1 MHKKLLSL
9 VVALTCYGATG
20 SYAADPHRTYN
31 YNGQTL
37 ETLSQKALDRDD
49 LAPGLS
55 VVTGYS
61 SIGELKASWITRTS
75 THVATTLNL
84 WDTPCNK
91 LGKFTKQVTD
101 RRSAL
106 EAVVYF
112 EADAK
117 LTQLGSYCWVSYG
130 SDAQQLDV
138 LNRLLLL
145 PPDQAFPSKDR
156 PAELV
161 TALAQLNQFMKS
173 GSRQQNAASRW
184 KNLVAGL
191 EVGSP
196 EQAAEQAGFGEAQVA
211 ARASDQGVG
220 YLLHCGPNTVV
231 GQAGLATISRATN
244 RVNQFAAYVT
254 AKEAA
259 GVLTKQLTVAGKPG
273 REVTDNGRTAYVWF
287 AGEMTTSFEQQPDG
301 TWLYMWA
308 NNSCR
313 TGNGC

>member
-1 MHKKLLSL
+1 MHKKLLLL
-9 VVALTCYGATG
+9 VAALTCYGAAG
-20 SYAADPHRTYN
+20 AHAADSHRPYN

-37 ETLSQKALDRDD
+37 EALSQKALDRDD

-61 SIGELKASWITRTS
+61 SVGELKASWVTRTS

-84 WDTPCNK
+84 WNTSCRS
-91 LGKFTKQVTD
+91 LGKFTKYITD
-101 RRSAL
+101 RRSEL

-117 LTQLGSYCWVSYG
+117 LTQIGSYCWVSYG
-130 SDAQQLDV
+130 SEAQQLDV
-138 LNRLLLL
+138 LNRLLSL
-145 PPDQAFPSKDR
+145 PADQAFPSKDR

-161 TALAQLNQFMKS
+161 TALGQLNQFMKS

-184 KNLVAGL
+184 KNLVAGQ
-191 EVGSP
+191 VVSSP
-196 EQAAEQAGFGEAQVA
+196 EQAATQAGFAEAQVA

-244 RVNQFAAYVT
+244 RVNQFATYVT

-259 GVLTKQLTVAGKPG
+259 GVLAKQLQVGGKPG
-273 REVTDNGRTAYVWF
+273 RESAENGRTTYSWF
-287 AGEMTTSFEQQPDG
+287 AGEVTTSFEQQPDG
-301 TWLYMWA
+301 SWLYSWV
-308 NNSCR
+308 NTSCR
-313 TGNGC
+313 AGNGC